1 MNKKCKVCGYK
12 FKSSDEIICPECF
25 TSREDDISCN
35 RYTDDLHTHSCGYN
49 SDNSN
54 TDNSGNDIFEEFD
67 NKERSF
73 IDDQRGD
80 EADNPIPSSTY
91 SKSLYGL
98 SSDMSSRQQK
108 LEALKNTGSFSSNS
122 APGNYSD
129 RSFNSGFN
137 SQQPFGYKPNE
148 AINFQSVK
156 FNSKKRNQGCL
167 ISLICG
173 FLIPLLVIVTAKF
186 KNVNNDKY
194 DYRYDHDFNIDYSF
208 VEPDISLPDMSIADF
223 PDLHSANYESS
234 DGSFTLT
241 LSNAEKFN
249 LISLGENA
257 DNVILHDESYSNKE
271 WRFVEFDLS
280 INNTDKILIDNVKI
294 TADDIGGNIISE
306 GTIINYNGYDGYYEN
321 CQFIVPSDAFTIN
334 INIPVENESNSVE
347 NAELEMY
354 NYQFMT
360 KDENNNAE

>member
-1 MNKKCKVCGYK
+1 MY
-12 FKSSDEIICPECF
+12 
-25 TSREDDISCN
+25 
-35 RYTDDLHTHSCGYN
+35 
-49 SDNSN
+49 
-54 TDNSGNDIFEEFD
+54 
-67 NKERSF
+67 
-73 IDDQRGD
+73 
-80 EADNPIPSSTY
+80 
-91 SKSLYGL
+91 
-98 SSDMSSRQQK
+98 
-108 LEALKNTGSFSSNS
+108 
-122 APGNYSD
+122 
-129 RSFNSGFN
+129 
-137 SQQPFGYKPNE
+137 
-148 AINFQSVK
+148 
-156 FNSKKRNQGCL
+156 
-167 ISLICG
+167 
-173 FLIPLLVIVTAKF
+173 
-186 KNVNNDKY
+186 VNNDKY